1 VEEDCVEELKAIVDR
16 NLADL
21 SNIEQTVIHRR
32 FNWKQ
37 AGEPGSDRTN
47 HRGSQNRRQQCPFQ

>member
-1 VEEDCVEELKAIVDR
+1 VVEEDCVEELKAIVDR

-32 FNWKQ
+32 FNWNQTSADCSTRLNAK
-37 AGEPGSDRTN
+37 
-47 HRGSQNRRQQCPFQ
+47 RRQR

>member
-1 VEEDCVEELKAIVDR
+1 MEVDYVEELKAIVDR

-21 SNIEQTVIHRR
+21 SNIEQTVIHRC

-37 AGEPGSDRTN
+37 ADEPGPD
-47 HRGSQNRRQQCPFQ
+47 

>member
-1 VEEDCVEELKAIVDR
+1 MEELKANVDR
-16 NLADL
+16 NLAHL

-37 AGEPGSDRTN
+37 AGEPGPD
-47 HRGSQNRRQQCPFQ
+47 